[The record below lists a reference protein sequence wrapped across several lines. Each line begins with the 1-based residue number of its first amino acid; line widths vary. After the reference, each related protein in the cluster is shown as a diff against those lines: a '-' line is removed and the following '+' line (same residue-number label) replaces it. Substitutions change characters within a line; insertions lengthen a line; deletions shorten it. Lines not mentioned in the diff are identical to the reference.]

1 MKNLKIY
8 KLIILIFVTTVSIS
22 CIQDDDFNTP
32 AVEVQ
37 APIVTGT
44 EITIDALKQLLIT
57 EQTTNGNDILT
68 IEEDYYI
75 TGYVISND
83 EFGNFFEEIILQDAP
98 ANPTTGIKVL
108 VNVNPL
114 FITYEF
120 GREVHV
126 QVQGLTVGYDN
137 GVLSLGIRNGNQID
151 QIGESQMTDYLKRDV
166 TVAEITPLPMSIADF
181 SVDKTNLYIQLN
193 DMQFFRD
200 ELGKT
205 FSAEADDNF
214 DGERIIE
221 SCATG
226 LTAIFSTS
234 TFADFKAL
242 TLPEGKGSLDAI
254 LTMNFFGDT
263 FNIVVNT
270 PETIN
275 FDDTNRCDPSEV
287 DCGLASTT
295 GTNVLFED
303 FFEDQTDGQPIAG
316 NGWTNYIE
324 AGTRSWRAFFSTS
337 TNSSL
342 GISATIGSY
351 QSGDDSTIAW
361 LITPQF
367 DFDAQDG
374 ETLNF
379 KTSNSFSDGSTLELL
394 YSSDWDGNP
403 NTITSATWDL
413 VPAAYI
419 VQDSDFYGDWFDSG
433 NVSLDCITGTG
444 YLALKYTGSGDADFD
459 GSYEFDEIVINA
471 N

>member
-8 KLIILIFVTTVSIS
+8 KLLILIFATTMAVS
-22 CIQDDDFNTP
+22 CIQDDDFDTP
-32 AVEVQ
+32 VIVVE
-37 APIVTGT
+37 APQLSGT
-44 EITIDALKQLLIT
+44 EISIDALKQLLIT

-83 EFGNFFEEIILQDAP
+83 EFGNFYEEIILQDAP
-98 ANPTTGIKVL
+98 ANPTTGVKVL
-108 VNVNPL
+108 VNVSPL

-120 GREVHV
+120 GREVHI
-126 QVQGLTVGYDN
+126 QLQGLSIGYDS
-137 GVLSLGIRNGNQID
+137 GVLALGIRNGNQVD
-151 QIGESQMTDYLKRDV
+151 QIGESQMTDYLIRDI
-166 TVAEITPLPMSIADF
+166 TVAEITPLPLSIADF
-181 SVDKTNLYIQLN
+181 TADKTNLFVQLS
-193 DMQFFRD
+193 DMQFHRD

-205 FSAEADDNF
+205 FSAEETDSF
-214 DGERIIE
+214 DGERVLE
-221 SCATG
+221 SCTTG
-226 LTAIFSTS
+226 LSTIFSTS

-242 TLPEGKGSLDAI
+242 TLPDGKGSLDAI
-254 LTMNFFGDT
+254 LTMNYFGDT
-263 FNIVVNT
+263 FNIVVNS
-270 PETIN
+270 PSDIH

-287 DCGLASTT
+287 DCGLATST
-295 GTNVLFED
+295 GSNVLFED
-303 FFEDQTDGQPIAG
+303 FFEDQTDGQPISG

-337 TNSSL
+337 SNSSL
-342 GISATIGSY
+342 GISASIGSY

-403 NTITSATWDL
+403 DNITTATWDL

-419 VQDSDFYGDWFDSG
+419 VQDDDYYADWFDSG

-444 YLALKYTGSGDADFD
+444 YIALKYTGSGDPDFD
-459 GSYEFDEIVINA
+459 GTYEFDEIVINS

>member
-8 KLIILIFVTTVSIS
+8 KLIILTFATLVATS
-22 CIQDDDFNTP
+22 CIQDDDFKTP
-32 AVEVQ
+32 EIEVQ
-37 APIVTGT
+37 APELSGT
-44 EITIDALKQLLIT
+44 QITIDALRQLLVT
-57 EQTTNGNDILT
+57 EQTNNGNDVLT

-83 EFGNFFEEIILQDAP
+83 EFGNFYKEIILQDAP
-98 ANPTTGIKVL
+98 ANPTAGVKVMIDAT
-108 VNVNPL
+108 PL
-114 FITYEF
+114 FVTYEF

-126 QVQGLTVGYDN
+126 QLQGLTVGYDS
-137 GVLSLGIRNGNQID
+137 GVLALGIRNGNQID
-151 QIGESQMTDYLKRDV
+151 QIAESQMTDYVKRDINV
-166 TVAEITPLPMSIADF
+166 MEITPLPMSIADF
-181 SVDKTNLYIQLN
+181 SVDKTNLYVQLN

-205 FSAEADDNF
+205 FSAEETDNF
-214 DGERIIE
+214 DGERVIE

-226 LTAIFSTS
+226 LTTTFSTS
-234 TFADFKAL
+234 TFADFTAV

-270 PETIN
+270 PETIY
-275 FDDTNRCDPSEV
+275 FDDPNRCDPSEV

-295 GTNVLFED
+295 GNNVLFED
-303 FFEDQTDGQPIAG
+303 FFENQTDGQPISG

-324 AGTRSWRAFFSTS
+324 AGSRNWRAFFSS
-337 TNSSL
+337 GTNGSL

-361 LITPQF
+361 LITPQL

-394 YSSDWDGNP
+394 FSSDWDGNP
-403 NTITSATWDL
+403 NNITTATWDL

-459 GSYEFDEIVINA
+459 GSYEFDEIVINS

>member
-8 KLIILIFVTTVSIS
+8 KLLILIFATTMAIS
-22 CIQDDDFNTP
+22 CIQDDDFDTP
-32 AVEVQ
+32 ALTVEPPVLH
-37 APIVTGT
+37 GT
-44 EITIDALKQLLIT
+44 EITIDALKQLLVT
-57 EQTTNGNDILT
+57 EQTNNGNDILT

-83 EFGNFFEEIILQDAP
+83 EFGNFFEEILLQDAP
-98 ANPTTGIKVL
+98 ENPTTGVKVL

-114 FITYEF
+114 FATYEF

-126 QVQGLTVGYDN
+126 QLQGLAVGYDS
-137 GVLSLGIRNGNQID
+137 GVLALGVRNGNQVD
-151 QIGESQMTDYLKRDV
+151 QIGEAQMTDYLKRDV
-166 TVAEITPLPMSIADF
+166 TVAEMVPMPMNIADF
-181 SVDKTNLYIQLN
+181 SVDKTNLFIQLS
-193 DMQFFRD
+193 DMQFHRN

-205 FSAEADDNF
+205 FSAEETDSF
-214 DGERIIE
+214 DGERVLE

-226 LTAIFSTS
+226 QTAIFSTS
-234 TFADFKAL
+234 TFADFKAV
-242 TLPEGKGSLDAI
+242 TLPEGKGTMNAI
-254 LTMNFFGDT
+254 LTMNFFGDA
-263 FNIVVNT
+263 FNVVVNS
-270 PETIN
+270 PDDIH
-275 FDDTNRCDPSEV
+275 FDDTNRCDPTEV

-295 GTNVLFED
+295 GSNVIFED
-303 FFEDQTDGQPIAG
+303 FFETQTDGQPISG

-324 AGTRSWRAFFSTS
+324 AGTRDWRAFFSSS
-337 TNSSL
+337 TNASL
-342 GISATIGSY
+342 GISATIGSF

-379 KTSNSFSDGSTLELL
+379 KTSNSFADGSTLDLL

-403 NTITSATWDL
+403 ANITSATWDI

-419 VQDSDFYGDWFDSG
+419 VQDGDFFGDWFDSG

-444 YLALKYTGSGDADFD
+444 YIALRYTGSGDADFD
-459 GSYEFDEIVINA
+459 GSYEFDEIVINS

>member
-8 KLIILIFVTTVSIS
+8 KLFILIFATAMAVS
-22 CIQDDDFNTP
+22 CVQDDDFNTP
-32 AVEVQ
+32 QLNVE
-37 APIVTGT
+37 APELHGT
-44 EITIDALKQLLIT
+44 EITMDALKQLLVT
-57 EQTTNGNDILT
+57 EQTNNGNDLLT
-68 IEEDYYI
+68 IEEDYYT

-83 EFGNFFEEIILQDAP
+83 EFGNFYEEIILQDAP
-98 ANPTTGIKVL
+98 ANPTTGVKVL

-120 GREVHV
+120 GREVHI
-126 QVQGLTVGYDN
+126 QLQGLTVGYDS
-137 GVLSLGIRNGNQID
+137 GVLALGIRNGNQVD
-151 QIGESQMTDYLKRDV
+151 QIGEAQMTDYLKRDV
-166 TVAEITPLPMSIADF
+166 TVAEITPLPMGIADF
-181 SVDKTNLYIQLN
+181 TDDKTNLFIQLN

-205 FSAEADDNF
+205 FSAEETDNF
-214 DGERIIE
+214 DGERILE

-226 LTAIFSTS
+226 LTTTFSTS
-234 TFADFKAL
+234 TFADFKAV
-242 TLPEGKGSLDAI
+242 TLPSGKGSMNAI
-254 LTMNFFGDT
+254 LTKNFFGDT

-270 PETIN
+270 PNDIN

-287 DCGLASTT
+287 DCGLANST
-295 GTNVLFED
+295 GSNVLFED
-303 FFEDQTDGQPIAG
+303 FFEDQTDGQSISG

-324 AGTRSWRAFFSTS
+324 AGTRDWRAFFSTS
-337 TNSSL
+337 TNASL
-342 GISATIGSY
+342 GISASIGSY
-351 QSGDDSTIAW
+351 QSGDDETIAW

-367 DFDAQDG
+367 NFDTQDG

-394 YSSDWDGNP
+394 FSSDWDGNP
-403 NTITSATWDL
+403 ANITNATWDL

-444 YLALKYTGSGDADFD
+444 YIALKYTGSGDPDFD
-459 GSYEFDEIVINA
+459 GTYEFDEIVINS

>member
-8 KLIILIFVTTVSIS
+8 KLFILIFATTIAVS
-22 CIQDDDFNTP
+22 CVQDDDFDTP
-32 AVEVQ
+32 QINVE
-37 APIVTGT
+37 APELHGT
-44 EITIDALKQLLIT
+44 EITLDALKQLLVT
-57 EQTTNGNDILT
+57 EQTNNGNDLLT

-83 EFGNFFEEIILQDAP
+83 EFGNFYEEIILQDQP
-98 ANPTTGIKVL
+98 ANPTTGVKVL
-108 VNVNPL
+108 VDVNPL

-120 GREVHV
+120 GREVHI
-126 QVQGLTVGYDN
+126 QLQGLTVGYDS
-137 GVLSLGIRNGNQID
+137 GVLSLGIRNGNQVD
-151 QIGESQMTDYLKRDV
+151 QIGEAQMTDYLKRDV
-166 TVAEITPLPMSIADF
+166 TVAEITPLPMGIADF
-181 SVDKTNLYIQLN
+181 TDDKTNLFIQLN

-205 FSAEADDNF
+205 FSAEETDNF
-214 DGERIIE
+214 DGERILE

-226 LTAIFSTS
+226 LTTTFSTS
-234 TFADFKAL
+234 TFADFKAV
-242 TLPEGKGSLDAI
+242 TLPSGKGSMNAI
-254 LTMNFFGDT
+254 LTKNFFGDT
-263 FNIVVNT
+263 FNVVVNS
-270 PETIN
+270 PNDIN

-287 DCGLASTT
+287 DCGLANST
-295 GTNVLFED
+295 GSNVLFED
-303 FFEDQTDGQPIAG
+303 FFETQTTGEPIDG

-324 AGTRSWRAFFSTS
+324 AGTRNWRAYFNSG
-337 TNSSL
+337 TNASL
-342 GISATIGSY
+342 GVSASIGSY
-351 QSGDDSTIAW
+351 QSGDDSSIAW

-394 YSSDWDGNP
+394 FSSDWDGNP
-403 NTITSATWDL
+403 DNITSATWDL
-413 VPAAYI
+413 VPEAYI

-444 YLALKYTGSGDADFD
+444 YIALKYTGSGDPDFD
-459 GSYEFDEIVINA
+459 GTYEFDEIVINS

>member
-8 KLIILIFVTTVSIS
+8 KLFILIITATIVAS
-22 CIQDDDFNTP
+22 CIKDDDFDTP
-32 AVEVQ
+32 QINIE
-37 APIVTGT
+37 APELHGT
-44 EITIDALKQLLIT
+44 EITIDALKQLLVT
-57 EQTTNGNDILT
+57 EQTNNGNDLLT

-83 EFGNFFEEIILQDAP
+83 EFGNFYEEIILQDAP

-120 GREVHV
+120 GREVHI
-126 QVQGLTVGYDN
+126 QLQGLTVGYDS
-137 GVLSLGIRNGNQID
+137 GVLALGIRNGNQVD
-151 QIGESQMTDYLKRDV
+151 QIGEAQMTDYLKRDV
-166 TVAEITPLPMSIADF
+166 TVAEITPLPMGIADF
-181 SVDKTNLYIQLN
+181 TDDKTNLFIQLN

-205 FSAEADDNF
+205 FSAEETDNF
-214 DGERIIE
+214 DGERVLE

-226 LTAIFSTS
+226 LTTTFSTS
-234 TFADFKAL
+234 TFADFKAV
-242 TLPEGKGSLDAI
+242 TLPSGKGSMNAI
-254 LTMNFFGDT
+254 LTKNFFGDT
-263 FNIVVNT
+263 FNVVVNS
-270 PETIN
+270 PNDIN

-287 DCGLASTT
+287 DCGLANST
-295 GTNVLFED
+295 GNNVLFED
-303 FFEDQTDGQPIAG
+303 FFEDQTDGQPISG

-324 AGTRSWRAFFSTS
+324 AGTRDWRAFFSTS

-342 GISATIGSY
+342 GISASIGSY

-394 YSSDWDGNP
+394 FSSDWDGNP
-403 NTITSATWDL
+403 ANITSATWDL

-444 YLALKYTGSGDADFD
+444 YIALKYTGSGDPDFD
-459 GSYEFDEIVINA
+459 GTYEFDEIVINS